1 MVTVLYDLSQ
11 LLVQGKALLRD
22 DGSMVIWSKMDAA
35 VSVLFALI
43 DEGVSDRGQLLQMAS
58 RVPQVHELV
67 ALNMLNLLCGD
78 NPELHLWR
86 YDAANGYTLWSRG

>member
-1 MVTVLYDLSQ
+1 MITVLYDLDQ
-11 LLVQGKALLRD
+11 LLVQGMTLLRD
-22 DGSMVIWSKMDAA
+22 NDSMVIWSQMDAA
-35 VSVLFALI
+35 VSVLFTLI
-43 DEGVSDRGQLLQMAS
+43 AVGVSDRGQLLQMAS

-78 NPELHLWR
+78 DPELHLWR